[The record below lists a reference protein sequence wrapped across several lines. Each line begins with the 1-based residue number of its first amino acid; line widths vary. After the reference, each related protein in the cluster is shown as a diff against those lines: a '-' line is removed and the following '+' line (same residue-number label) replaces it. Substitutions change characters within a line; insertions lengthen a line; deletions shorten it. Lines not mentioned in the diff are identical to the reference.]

1 MVFLK
6 NIEKSVSQIEKAM
19 PRETTYNL
27 MVASTLLSED
37 IDKLNKLFTP
47 LKKDK
52 TNKTNELELKIKE
65 INKKWESI
73 ECLIADRQLK
83 NLEKKTNEAVNR
95 FNSRDRQFK

>member
-6 NIEKSVSQIEKAM
+6 NIEKSVSQIKKAM

-27 MVASTLLSED
+27 MVVSTLLSED
-37 IDKLNKLFTP
+37 KDKLNKLFTP

-73 ECLIADRQLK
+73 ECVIP
-83 NLEKKTNEAVNR
+83 NPNR
-95 FNSRDRQFK
+95 NYINKLFFI